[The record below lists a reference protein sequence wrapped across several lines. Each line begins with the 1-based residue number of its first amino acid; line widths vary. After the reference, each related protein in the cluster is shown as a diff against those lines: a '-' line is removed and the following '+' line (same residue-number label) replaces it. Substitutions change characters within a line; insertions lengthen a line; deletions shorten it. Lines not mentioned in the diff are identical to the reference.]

1 MAQPRI
7 DWSNQVSAIR
17 GLSKVFW
24 LTAAVLALTF
34 IFGGASRENTP
45 QVMFLEL
52 ASLPLLA
59 HAVWRYTVEAR
70 WESLGGARWI
80 LMLLPAVPLFQL
92 LPVPFSIWADL
103 PGHAAAAEAARLARL
118 PPEWRPISLAPS
130 ETWRSLLALVPPVAI
145 FLGAA
150 LTTESERRWLCAL
163 VPVAAIVSLAIGA
176 LQLAGGDS
184 SSLYFYKPTNLGS
197 PVGLFS
203 NRNHQASL
211 LAASLPFAALWLCR
225 ARPGLRDSAPAAAAL
240 VGYIMLI
247 VVGLAIVGSR
257 AGALLAAPALVLV
270 TAMLVRAG
278 RLGGR
283 ISLMVGGLT
292 LLVTVVAASFV
303 IDPLLERFSAR
314 ADQRFDTAPV
324 VAATAWRHQPTGAGI
339 GSFPSVYAGA
349 EPVDLMVETYFN
361 HAHNDYLEVLL
372 EAGVPGVLALLSFI
386 VWWAGRSFRVWTL
399 QTTPGRNM
407 ARAGSAAVALLLVHS
422 LVDYPVRTLAMAAVL
437 ALSCALLAGRP
448 TDFSP
453 EVQVPNGDR
462 DRRRLG

>member
-1 MAQPRI
+1 MAQPRL

-17 GLSKVFW
+17 ELSLVFW
-24 LTAAVLALTF
+24 LTAAVLALSLV
-34 IFGGASRENTP
+34 FGGASRENAP
-45 QVMFLEL
+45 QVMLLEL

-59 HAVWRYTVEAR
+59 HAVWRYTSEGR
-70 WESLGGARWI
+70 WESLGGARWL
-80 LMLLPAVPLFQL
+80 LMLLPAIPLLQL
-92 LPVPFSIWADL
+92 LPLPFSLWADL
-103 PGHAAAAEAARLARL
+103 PGHAAAAGAARLAGL
-118 PPEWRPISLAPS
+118 PPEWRPISLAPL
-130 ETWRSLLALVPPVAI
+130 ETWRSLLALTPPAAI

-150 LTTESERRWLCAL
+150 LTTESERRWLCML

-176 LQLAGGDS
+176 LQLAGGDTS
-184 SSLYFYKPTNLGS
+184 PLYFYKQTNLGS

-211 LAASLPFAALWLCR
+211 LVMSLPFAALWLCR

-240 VGYIMLI
+240 VGHVVLM
-247 VVGLAIVGSR
+247 VVGLVIVGSR
-257 AGALLAAPALVLV
+257 AGALLVAPALLLV
-270 TAMLVRAG
+270 TTMLVRAG

-283 ISLMVGGLT
+283 TSLMVGGL
-292 LLVTVVAASFV
+292 VVAVAVVAASFV

-349 EPVDLMVETYFN
+349 EPVELMAQTYFN
-361 HAHNDYLEVLL
+361 HAHNDYLEIWL
-372 EAGVPGVLALLSFI
+372 ETGVLGVMALLSFI
-386 VWWAGRSFRVWTL
+386 AWWVGRSYRVWTL
-399 QTTPGRNM
+399 QTTPGRNL
-407 ARAGSAAVALLLVHS
+407 ARAGSAAIALLLVHS
-422 LVDYPVRTLAMAAVL
+422 LVDYPVRTLALAAVL

-453 EVQVPNGDR
+453 EVQPTIGGGS
-462 DRRRLG
+462 RRRPT

>member
-7 DWSNQVSAIR
+7 DWSNQVSTIR
-17 GLSKVFW
+17 GLSLAFW
-24 LTAAVLALTF
+24 LTAAVLALALV
-34 IFGGASRENTP
+34 FGGASRENTL

-59 HAVWRYTVEAR
+59 HAAWRYTTENR

-80 LMLLPAVPLFQL
+80 LMLLPAIPLLQL
-92 LPVPFSIWADL
+92 LPVPFGIWVDL
-103 PGHAAAAEAARLARL
+103 PGHAAAASAARLAGL
-118 PPEWRPISLAPS
+118 APEWRPISLAPL
-130 ETWRSLLALVPPVAI
+130 ETWRSMLALIPPAAI

-150 LTTESERRWLCAL
+150 LTTESERRWLCVF
-163 VPVAAIVSLAIGA
+163 VPVVAIVSLAIGA

-184 SSLYFYKPTNLGS
+184 SPLYFYKTTNQGS

-211 LAASLPFAALWLCR
+211 LVMSLPFAALWLCR
-225 ARPGLRDSAPAAAAL
+225 ARPGLRESAPTAAAL
-240 VGYIMLI
+240 VGHVVLM
-247 VVGLAIVGSR
+247 VVGLVIVGSR

-283 ISLMVGGLT
+283 ISLVVGGLVLAVSVLT
-292 LLVTVVAASFV
+292 ASFV
-303 IDPLLERFSAR
+303 VDPLLERFSAR

-324 VAATAWRHQPTGAGI
+324 VAATAWRFQPTGAGI

-349 EPVDLMVETYFN
+349 EPVELMAQTYFN
-361 HAHNDYLEVLL
+361 HAHNDYLEIWL
-372 EAGVPGVLALLSFI
+372 ETGVLGVMALLSI
-386 VWWAGRSFRVWTL
+386 IAWWVGRSYRVWTL
-399 QTTPGRNM
+399 QTTPGRNL
-407 ARAGSAAVALLLVHS
+407 ARAGSAAIALLLVHS
-422 LVDYPVRTLAMAAVL
+422 LVDYPVRTLAIAAVL

-453 EVQVPNGDR
+453 EVQPTVGTR
-462 DRRRLG
+462 GRRRPT